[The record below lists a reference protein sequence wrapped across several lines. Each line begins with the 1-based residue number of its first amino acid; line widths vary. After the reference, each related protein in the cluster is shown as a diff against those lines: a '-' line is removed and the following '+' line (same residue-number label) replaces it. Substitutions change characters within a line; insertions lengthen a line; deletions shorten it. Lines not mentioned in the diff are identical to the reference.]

1 MSAYDERRED
11 DEEGPGH
18 VEPEQ
23 DPPTPD
29 EQQET
34 REDDDE
40 QGPGHVPA

>member
-18 VEPEQ
+18 VEPEE
-23 DPPTPD
+23 DPTPD
-29 EQQET
+29 EPEET

-40 QGPGHVPA
+40 QAPGHVPA